1 MEKET
6 DGFALRLEELLAARD
21 VARQS
26 GNEQMMS
33 QVNAGLSQVAGQMQ
47 QAGIQDPEAVLYEY
61 QARKAEEQMQN
72 ERVNQAGRQ
81 GAALGQKQG
90 MEQGYRTGYDAGNP
104 VGAAAK
110 RLAESLGG
118 ENQAQPMERPQF
130 Q

>member
-6 DGFALRLEELLAARD
+6 DGLSLRLEELLAARD
-21 VARQS
+21 IARQS
-26 GNEQMMS
+26 GDEQMMS
-33 QVNAGLSQVAGQMQ
+33 QVNAALSQVAGQMQ
-47 QAGIQDPEAVLYEY
+47 QAGIQDPEAALYDY

-81 GAALGQKQG
+81 GTALGQQQG

-104 VGAAAK
+104 VGAAAR

-118 ENQAQPMERPQF
+118 ENQAQPMEIPQF